1 MVDSTLTL
9 PKGETARIFRER
21 MAQALEAACVGRGEL
36 AARIGIDRSTLSQI
50 LSPANDRLPRADTVA
65 ALASELQVSLDW
77 LLGLSQ
83 EQRRGAS
90 ILLESLQFRPSPNTP
105 VDEGLQRWCDESR
118 GYKIR
123 YVPATLPDLAK
134 TRAVMAHEYQ
144 DYVSRET
151 EEALASAQEKLAYTR
166 QPETDME
173 ICLRIQDMRGFAFGE
188 GIWQGLSLDARV
200 QQLSRLIALH
210 GELYPSLRMFFYD
223 GRTHYS
229 VPYTVFGPV
238 RAAVY
243 VGQMYFVFNTKE
255 HIRVLTRHFDDL
267 VRAAVV
273 QANDT
278 PRMLAAL
285 RDEVTKAEKR

>member
-1 MVDSTLTL
+1 MANPTSTP
-9 PKGETARIFRER
+9 PKGETARLFRER
-21 MAQALEAACVGRGEL
+21 LVQALGAAGLGRGEL
-36 AARIGIDRSTLSQI
+36 AARVGIDRSTLSQI

-65 ALASELQVSLDW
+65 ALAAELQVSLDW

-83 EQRRGAS
+83 EQRKGAS
-90 ILLESLQFRPSPNTP
+90 ILLESLQFRPSSNTP
-105 VDEGLQRWCDESR
+105 VDEGLLRWLDEAR

-134 TRAVMAHEYQ
+134 TRAVIAHEYQ
-144 DYVSRET
+144 AYVSRAT
-151 EEALASAQEKLAYTR
+151 DEALTAAQDSLAYTR
-166 QPETDME
+166 LPDTDTE
-173 ICLRIQDMRGFAFGE
+173 ICLRIQDLRAFALGE
-188 GIWQGLSLDARV
+188 GIWQGVGLDARL
-200 QQLSRLIALH
+200 QQIGRLIALH
-210 GELYPSLRMFFYD
+210 DELYPSLRLFLYD

-229 VPYTVFGPV
+229 VPYTVFGPI

-273 QANDT
+273 QANEVPKT
-278 PRMLAAL
+278 LAAL
-285 RDEVTKAEKR
+285 RDEAKGKA

>member
-1 MVDSTLTL
+1 
-9 PKGETARIFRER
+9 
-21 MAQALEAACVGRGEL
+21 MAQALDAAGVGRGEL
-36 AARIGIDRSTLSQI
+36 SARIGIDRSTLSQI
-50 LSPANDRLPRADTVA
+50 LSSTNDRLPRADTVA

-90 ILLESLQFRPSPNTP
+90 ILLESLQFRPSSKTP
-105 VDEGLQRWCDESR
+105 VDEGLVRWLDESR
-118 GYKIR
+118 GYKLR

-134 TRAVMAHEYQ
+134 TRAVIAHEYQ

-151 EEALASAQEKLAYTR
+151 EEALTTAQENLAYTR
-166 QPETDME
+166 QPETDTE
-173 ICLRIQDMRGFAFGE
+173 ICLRIQDMCGFAFGE
-188 GIWQGLSLDARV
+188 GIWRGLSLDARV
-200 QQLSRLIALH
+200 QQINRLIALH
-210 GELYPSLRMFFYD
+210 DELYPSLRMFFYD

-278 PRMLAAL
+278 PKMLAAL
-285 RDEVTKAEKR
+285 RDEVVKAGKK

>member
-1 MVDSTLTL
+1 MVDSTSTL

-21 MAQALEAACVGRGEL
+21 MAQALEAAGVGRGEL

-105 VDEGLQRWCDESR
+105 VDEGLQRWCDEAR

-210 GELYPSLRMFFYD
+210 DELYPSLRMFFYD

>member
-1 MVDSTLTL
+1 MVDSTSVP

-21 MAQALEAACVGRGEL
+21 MAQALEAAGVGRGEL

-90 ILLESLQFRPSPNTP
+90 ILLESLQFRPGPNTP
-105 VDEGLQRWCDESR
+105 VDEGLVRWLDESR

-151 EEALASAQEKLAYTR
+151 EEALTAAQEKLAYTR
-166 QPETDME
+166 QPETDTE

-200 QQLSRLIALH
+200 QQIGRMIALH
-210 GELYPSLRMFFYD
+210 DELYPSLRMFFYD

-229 VPYTVFGPV
+229 VPYTVYGPV

-285 RDEVTKAEKR
+285 RDEVVKAEKG